1 LSNQQD
7 FLFGII
13 LNNLTKITISV
24 NLEQLKIIYLHKI
37 ILVMKK
43 LIVSA
48 VVLASTFAYA
58 QENDTIKK
66 ANDIDEVV
74 VHGYITRDRESV
86 NKMPLKEI
94 ENPQVY
100 NTVNKNVIAEQVVTN
115 FNDALKNVT
124 GIARLWESTGRGND
138 GGEYYTMRGFSLQ
151 PNLVNG
157 MPSLSN
163 GTLDPAGIE
172 TIEAIKGPSGTLYGG
187 SVISYGGLIN
197 VITKKPYNYFG
208 GEVNYINGS
217 YGLNRISADV
227 NAPLS
232 KNLFARVNTAYQK
245 NNTFQDAGFNES
257 FYIAPSIK
265 FVANDRLTFYIN
277 TEIKNAESSNAPM
290 IFLNRYAPLSYNSI
304 GIFKE
309 NYKKSYTSDDLT
321 MNNNS
326 FNLQVTANYKI
337 SDNWT
342 SKTILSR
349 SNTKSNGYYQYLW
362 DQSNGSDFKRFIA
375 NISGETITTG
385 IQQNFNGSFN
395 IGNLKNKLL
404 IGLDYFEQNFAQG
417 GTNYEEY
424 GVINIVNKTDTKWDN
439 LTKSGVDAV
448 LAGAKQE
455 PSSAESKI
463 YSAYVSDVINFL
475 PNLSAMVSLR
485 ADHFTG
491 RVLYA
496 TTDSRA
502 KTTFSPKFG
511 LVYQP
516 IQDKVSIFGNYM
528 NGFQY
533 VGPQNV
539 TDASGQPTNEFI
551 YFDPEHANQWEI
563 GTKANLAGDK
573 FSITASYYDIN
584 VKNKVMGNG
593 LDVTQGGEVDSK
605 GFEVSVLGSPIPGM
619 NLIAGYSYNDSNV
632 VKGDL
637 GYPGNRTEDSGPKNL
652 INFWGTYKIQ
662 KGSLENFGIGFGGN
676 SASRF
681 YTLNRGNIGA
691 FPLPSYI
698 IMNASLSYT
707 ESKYSI
713 ILKLDNIANKKYF
726 SGWSTVTPQRLR
738 TLSLSLNYKF

>member
-1 LSNQQD
+1 LQK
-7 FLFGII
+7 LF
-13 LNNLTKITISV
+13 IT
-24 NLEQLKIIYLHKI
+24 
-37 ILVMKK
+37 MKK
-43 LIVSA
+43 VIVSV
-48 VVLASTFAYA
+48 VVLVSTFAYA
-58 QENDTIKK
+58 QEKDSIK
-66 ANDIDEVV
+66 ADNIDEVIV
-74 VHGYITRDRESV
+74 NGYITRDRESV

-100 NTVNKNVIAEQVVTN
+100 NTVNKNVIKEQVVTN

-151 PNLVNG
+151 PTLVNG
-157 MPSLSN
+157 MPSLTN
-163 GTLDPAGIE
+163 GTLDPAGLE

-197 VITKKPYNYFG
+197 VITKKPYNHFG
-208 GEVNYINGS
+208 GEVNYVNGS
-217 YGLNRISADV
+217 FGLNRITADV
-227 NAPLS
+227 NIPLS
-232 KNLFARVNTAYQK
+232 SSLFARVNTAYQK

-257 FYIAPSIK
+257 FYIAPSVK
-265 FVANDRLTFYIN
+265 FVANDRLTFYVN
-277 TEIKNAESSNAPM
+277 TEIKTAESSNAPM
-290 IFLNRYAPLSYNSI
+290 IFLNRYAPLSFNSI
-304 GIFKE
+304 ALFKD
-309 NYKKSYTSDDLT
+309 NYKNSYTSNDLT
-321 MNNNS
+321 MNNYS
-326 FNLQVTANYKI
+326 FNLQAIANYRI
-337 SDNWT
+337 SENWT
-342 SKTILSR
+342 SKTIISK
-349 SNTKSNGYYQYLW
+349 SNTTSNGYYSYLW
-362 DQSNGSDFKRFIA
+362 DQSNGGDFERL
-375 NISGETITTG
+375 ISKVGGETNTTG
-385 IQQNFNGSFN
+385 IQQNFNANFN
-395 IGNLKNKLL
+395 IGTLKNKLL
-404 IGLDYFEQNFAQG
+404 IGLDYFEQDFIQG
-417 GTNYEEY
+417 GTSYVGY
-424 GVINIVNKTDTKWDN
+424 GKINLVNKSDTN
-439 LTKSGVDAV
+439 AGILTKGGVDAEIVKSGVPQ
-448 LAGAKQE
+448 LPGN
-455 PSSAESKI
+455 AEAKI

-496 TTDSRA
+496 TTDSKA

-533 VGPQNV
+533 VGPQNI
-539 TDASGQPTNEFI
+539 TDASGQPTNEFM
-551 YFDPEHANQWEI
+551 YFDPEHANQWEV

-584 VKNKVMGNG
+584 VKNKVMTNG
-593 LDVTQGGEVDSK
+593 MDISQGGEVDSK

-632 VKGDL
+632 VKGDE
-637 GYPGNRTEDSGPKNL
+637 GYPGNRTEDAGPKNL

-662 KGSLENFGIGFGGN
+662 QGALKNFGIGFGGN

-681 YTLNRGNIGA
+681 YTLNRGNVGA

-698 IMNASLSYT
+698 IMNSSLSYT
-707 ESKYSI
+707 EDRYSI

>member
-1 LSNQQD
+1 
-7 FLFGII
+7 
-13 LNNLTKITISV
+13 
-24 NLEQLKIIYLHKI
+24 LHKI
-37 ILVMKK
+37 IPLMKK
-43 LIVSA
+43 LFVSA
-48 VVLASTFAYA
+48 VVLVSTFAYA
-58 QENDTIKK
+58 QENDTINKS
-66 ANDIDEVV
+66 NDIDEVI

-100 NTVNKNVIAEQVVTN
+100 NTVNKNVIKEQVVTN

-151 PNLVNG
+151 PTLVNG

-197 VITKKPYNYFG
+197 VITKRPYNYFG

-227 NAPLS
+227 NTPLS
-232 KNLFARVNTAYQK
+232 KSLFARVNVAYQK

-257 FYIAPSIK
+257 FYIAPSVK
-265 FVANDRLTFYIN
+265 FVANDRLTFYVN
-277 TEIKNAESSNAPM
+277 TEIKTSESANAPM
-290 IFLNRYAPLSYNSI
+290 IFLNRYAPLSFYSI
-304 GIFKE
+304 GVFKD
-309 NYKKSYTSDDLT
+309 NYKKSYTSNDLT
-321 MNNNS
+321 INNNS
-326 FNLQVTANYKI
+326 FNLQATAVYKI

-342 SKTILSR
+342 SKTIISR

-362 DQSNGSDFKRFIA
+362 DQSNGGDFKRYIA
-375 NISGETITTG
+375 NIAGETNTTG
-385 IQQNFNGSFN
+385 IQQNINGSFN

-404 IGLDYFEQNFAQG
+404 IGLDYFQQDFIQG
-417 GTNYEEY
+417 GTNYAEY
-424 GVINIVNKTDTKWDN
+424 GLVNIVNQTDTKWNN

-448 LAGAKQE
+448 LADATQE
-455 PSSAESKI
+455 PSNAESKI
-463 YSAYVSDVINFL
+463 YSAYISDVINIL
-475 PNLSAMVSLR
+475 PNLSAMLSLR

-496 TTDSRA
+496 TTDSKP

-516 IQDKVSIFGNYM
+516 IQDKISIFGNYM

-573 FSITASYYDIN
+573 FSVTASYYDIN

-593 LDVTQGGEVDSK
+593 LNTNQGGEVDSR
-605 GFEVSVLGSPIPGM
+605 GVEVSVLGSPIPGM
-619 NLIAGYSYNDSNV
+619 NVIAGYSYNYSNV
-632 VKGDL
+632 VKGDE
-637 GYPGNRTEDSGPKNL
+637 GYPGNRTEEAGPKNL
-652 INFWGTYKIQ
+652 VNFWATYKVQ
-662 KGSLENFGIGFGGN
+662 DGVLKNFGLGFGGN

-681 YTLNRGNIGA
+681 YTLNRGNTGA

-698 IMNASLSYT
+698 IMNSSISYT
-707 ESKYSI
+707 EDKYSI

>member
-1 LSNQQD
+1 
-7 FLFGII
+7 
-13 LNNLTKITISV
+13 
-24 NLEQLKIIYLHKI
+24 
-37 ILVMKK
+37 MKK
-43 LIVSA
+43 VIVSA
-48 VVLASTFAYA
+48 VVLVSTFAYA
-58 QENDTIKK
+58 QENDSINKS
-66 ANDIDEVV
+66 NEIDGVIV
-74 VHGYITRDRESV
+74 NGYITRDRESV

-100 NTVNKNVIAEQVVTN
+100 NTVNKNVIKEQVVTN

-151 PNLVNG
+151 PTLVNG
-157 MPSLSN
+157 MPSLTN
-163 GTLDPAGIE
+163 GTLDPAGLE

-197 VITKKPYNYFG
+197 VITKKPYNHFG
-208 GEVNYINGS
+208 GEVNYVTGS
-217 YGLNRISADV
+217 YGLNRITADV
-227 NAPLS
+227 NVPLS
-232 KNLFARVNTAYQK
+232 KSLFARVNTAYQK

-257 FYIAPSIK
+257 FYIAPSVK
-265 FVANDRLTFYIN
+265 FVANDRLTFFVN
-277 TEIKNAESSNAPM
+277 TEIKTGESSNAPM
-290 IFLNRYAPLSYNSI
+290 IFLNRYAPLSFNSI
-304 GIFKE
+304 GLFKD
-309 NYKKSYTSDDLT
+309 NYKNSYTSDDLT
-321 MNNNS
+321 INNYS
-326 FNLQVTANYKI
+326 FNLQATANYKI

-342 SKTILSR
+342 SKTIISK
-349 SNTKSNGYYQYLW
+349 SNTTSNGYYSYLW
-362 DQSNGSDFKRFIA
+362 DQSNGGDFVRFIA
-375 NISGETITTG
+375 KVGGETNTTG
-385 IQQNFNGSFN
+385 IQQNFNANFN

-404 IGLDYFEQNFAQG
+404 IGLDYFQRDFIQG
-417 GTNYEEY
+417 GTAYVGY
-424 GVINIVNKTDTKWDN
+424 GTINLVNKTDTNAGVLSKA
-439 LTKSGVDAV
+439 GVDNA
-448 LAGAKQE
+448 LTGASQL
-455 PSSAESKI
+455 PSNAEAKI
-463 YSAYVSDVINFL
+463 YSAYVSDVLNIL

-491 RVLYA
+491 KANAYA
-496 TTDSRA
+496 TENSKA
-502 KTTFSPKFG
+502 QTTFSPKFG

-533 VGPQNV
+533 VGPQNI
-539 TDASGQPTNEFI
+539 TDASGQPTNEFM

-563 GTKANLAGDK
+563 GTKANLAGDR

-584 VKNKVMGNG
+584 VKNKVMTNG
-593 LDVTQGGEVDSK
+593 MDVSQGGEVDSK

-632 VKGDL
+632 VKGDE
-637 GYPGNRTEDSGPKNL
+637 GYPGNRTEDAGPKNL

-662 KGSLENFGIGFGGN
+662 QGTLKNFGIGFGGN

-698 IMNASLSYT
+698 IMNSSLSYT
-707 ESKYSI
+707 EDRYSI

>member
-1 LSNQQD
+1 MQ
-7 FLFGII
+7 
-13 LNNLTKITISV
+13 
-24 NLEQLKIIYLHKI
+24 KIIPL
-37 ILVMKK
+37 MKK

-48 VVLASTFAYA
+48 VVLTSTFAYA
-58 QENDTIKK
+58 QENDTINK
-66 ANDIDEVV
+66 ASDIDEVV

-151 PNLVNG
+151 PTLVNG

-227 NAPLS
+227 NTPLS
-232 KNLFARVNTAYQK
+232 KNLFARVNAAYQK

-257 FYIAPSIK
+257 FYIAPSVK
-265 FVANDRLTFYIN
+265 FVANDRLTFYVN
-277 TEIKNAESSNAPM
+277 TEIKTAESSNAPM
-290 IFLNRYAPLSYNSI
+290 IFLNRYAPLSFNSI

-321 MNNNS
+321 INNNS
-326 FNLQVTANYKI
+326 FNLQASAIYKI

-342 SKTILSR
+342 SKTIVSR

-362 DQSNGSDFKRFIA
+362 DQSNGGDFERFI
-375 NISGETITTG
+375 SKVGGETNTTG
-385 IQQNFNGSFN
+385 IQQNFNANFN

-404 IGLDYFEQNFAQG
+404 IGLDYFQRDFIQA
-417 GTNYEEY
+417 GTGYVGY
-424 GVINIVNKTDTKWDN
+424 GMVNLINQSDTKAG
-439 LTKSGVDAV
+439 LLSKAGVDAR
-448 LAGAKQE
+448 LAGTSGNPEE
-455 PSSAESKI
+455 PAASQLPSNAEAKI
-463 YSAYVSDVINFL
+463 YSAYVSDVVNIL
-475 PNLSAMVSLR
+475 PNLSAMLSLR

-491 RVLYA
+491 RADAYA
-496 TTDSRA
+496 TEDSKA

-533 VGPQNV
+533 IGPQSI
-539 TDASGQPTNEFI
+539 TDAGGQPTNELR

-593 LDVTQGGEVDSK
+593 VGTTQGGEVDSK

-632 VKGDL
+632 VKGDE
-637 GYPGNRTEDSGPKNL
+637 GYPGNRTEEAGPKNL

>member
-1 LSNQQD
+1 MR
-7 FLFGII
+7 
-13 LNNLTKITISV
+13 
-24 NLEQLKIIYLHKI
+24 KIIPL
-37 ILVMKK
+37 MKK
-43 LIVSA
+43 IIVSA
-48 VVLASTFAYA
+48 VVLTSTFAFA
-58 QENDTIKK
+58 QENDTINKS
-66 ANDIDEVV
+66 NNIEEVV

-100 NTVNKNVIAEQVVTN
+100 NTVNKNVIKEQVVTN

-151 PNLVNG
+151 PSLVNG

-227 NAPLS
+227 NTPLS
-232 KNLFARVNTAYQK
+232 KNLFARVNASYQK

-257 FYIAPSIK
+257 FYITPSVK
-265 FVANDRLTFYIN
+265 FVANDRLTFYVN
-277 TEIKNAESSNAPM
+277 TEIKKAESSNAPM
-290 IFLNRYAPLSYNSI
+290 IFLNRYAPLSYHSI

-321 MNNNS
+321 INNNS
-326 FNLQVTANYKI
+326 FNLQATANYKI

-375 NISGETITTG
+375 SVSGETSTTG

-404 IGLDYFEQNFAQG
+404 IGLDYFEQNFSQG

-424 GVINIVNKTDTKWDN
+424 GVINIVDKSDTKAN
-439 LTKSGVDAV
+439 SLTKSGVDAV
-448 LAGAKQE
+448 LANTSQE
-455 PSSAESKI
+455 PTSAESKI
-463 YSAYVSDVINFL
+463 YSAYVSDVVNIL
-475 PNLSAMVSLR
+475 PNLSAMLSMR
-485 ADHFTG
+485 IDHFTG

-496 TTDSRA
+496 TTDSKP
-502 KTTFSPKFG
+502 KTTFSPKLG

-533 VGPQNV
+533 VAPQQVQV
-539 TDASGQPTNEFI
+539 TDENGTILSNEFY

-573 FSITASYYDIN
+573 FSITASYYSIN

-593 LDVTQGGEVDSK
+593 LDITQGGEVDSK

-637 GYPGNRTEDSGPKNL
+637 GYPGNRTEDAGPKNL

-707 ESKYSI
+707 ESRYSI